1 MFARTAT
8 RITKL
13 SFSTCGQRRSF
24 LIIIKKGYEGWRLTF
39 GKNPEHLQ
47 PGLSLNI
54 PIIHT
59 VIKQDMREGGI
70 EIDEIGAYTD
80 DNVPVYVGGTL
91 FYQIVDSHKA
101 CFGAQNIIP
110 QVGSVG
116 TSALRSVIGG
126 LKYDDINSDRQGIN
140 TNLVNQIGSKI
151 EDDWGVRCTKFEIQ
165 SFSPQTP
172 EMKDYLEK
180 QMKAERDR
188 RETLLNTEAN
198 VNIADGKRR
207 STILESD
214 GEKIQAFNRADG
226 KQREMDA
233 VTDAMKKRIE
243 DLMSATGDSALS
255 TELVLQDMRVN
266 AFEALSKGPNNTTF
280 VVPSDGLG
288 SELPKYKMFGDMIK
302 P

>member
-1 MFARTAT
+1 MFARTAIRTT
-8 RITKL
+8 RL
-13 SFSTCGQRRSF
+13 SLKNNRSF
-24 LIIIKKGYEGWRLTF
+24 LTVIQKGQEGWRLTF
-39 GKNPEHLQ
+39 GRNPEHLL
-47 PGLSLNI
+47 PGLRLNI

-80 DNVPVYVGGTL
+80 DNVPVFVGGTL
-91 FYQIVDSHKA
+91 FYQIVDSNKA

-140 TNLVNQIGSKI
+140 TSLVNQIGDKI
-151 EDDWGVRCTKFEIQ
+151 EQDWGVRCTKFEIQ
-165 SFSPQTP
+165 SFTPQTP

-198 VNIADGKRR
+198 VNIADGEKRSCILR
-207 STILESD
+207 SE
-214 GEKIQAFNRADG
+214 GEKTQAYNRADG
-226 KQREMDA
+226 TQREMDA
-233 VTDAMKKRIE
+233 VTDAMKKRVE
-243 DLMSATGDSALS
+243 DLMAATGDSGLS
-255 TELVLQDMRVN
+255 TEIIIQDMRVE
-266 AFEALSKGPNNTTF
+266 AFKALSKGPNNTTY

-288 SELPKYKMFGDMIK
+288 SKLPDYKLFGDALK
-302 P
+302 N